1 RPGGGLRA
9 ARGHARAGGAHGLRL
24 ARQGGAGRGGR
35 HRHRR
40 RRDRPRGAVRARR
53 RRRRRALVRALP
65 RQGVRP
71 LAVRHRHQR
80 QARLPGR
87 RRRAAAGR
95 DVGAGERGGQ
105 PLRGALRLG
114 ARGRARSGSRA
125 RRAARHHRPR
135 ARDRRGRAAARPRR
149 RLRLGHPLSRHVVV
163 VGAGIVGLAS
173 AYYLRRAGFEVTVLE
188 RDPEERATTSHGNAG
203 MVVPSHFVPLAA
215 PGVVAQG
222 LRWMAD
228 PRSPFYVKPRLRADL
243 LAWGWRFWRAGTTA
257 HVTRSAPLLLA
268 LNLASRD
275 AYVELD
281 AELGGGFAFE
291 RQGLTM
297 LCATERGLEEE
308 ARVAALAAGLG
319 MRAEVL
325 DGREAQ
331 AREPGIELAVAGGVH
346 YPEDA
351 HLDPAAFMRVLQRRL
366 AADGVALRF
375 GTRVAGFEA
384 TNGRVEGVRVAA
396 GELVR
401 ADHVVL
407 AAGSWT
413 GALARP
419 LGLRLP
425 MQPGKGYSLTLER
438 PSQRLRVPS
447 ILAEARVAVT
457 RMGERLRVG
466 GTMELA
472 GFDEGANEARV
483 QGIIGSALRYFPG
496 LARAELET
504 APRWHGFRPCSP
516 DGLPYL
522 GRSPRHANLTVA
534 TGHSMMGVSL
544 ALVTGRLVAELVAG
558 EGPGLDVA
566 AVRVD
571 RFG

>member
-1 RPGGGLRA
+1 
-9 ARGHARAGGAHGLRL
+9 
-24 ARQGGAGRGGR
+24 
-35 HRHRR
+35 
-40 RRDRPRGAVRARR
+40 
-53 RRRRRALVRALP
+53 
-65 RQGVRP
+65 
-71 LAVRHRHQR
+71 
-80 QARLPGR
+80 
-87 RRRAAAGR
+87 
-95 DVGAGERGGQ
+95 
-105 PLRGALRLG
+105 
-114 ARGRARSGSRA
+114 
-125 RRAARHHRPR
+125 
-135 ARDRRGRAAARPRR
+135 
-149 RLRLGHPLSRHVVV
+149 
-163 VGAGIVGLAS
+163 
-173 AYYLRRAGFEVTVLE
+173 
-188 RDPEERATTSHGNAG
+188 
-203 MVVPSHFVPLAA
+203 
-215 PGVVAQG
+215 
-222 LRWMAD
+222 MAD

-544 ALVTGRLVAELVAG
+544 APVTGMLVAQLVAG
-558 EGPGLDVA
+558 EAPQLDVTA
-566 AVRVD
+566 LRVD

>member
-1 RPGGGLRA
+1 M
-9 ARGHARAGGAHGLRL
+9 
-24 ARQGGAGRGGR
+24 
-35 HRHRR
+35 
-40 RRDRPRGAVRARR
+40 
-53 RRRRRALVRALP
+53 
-65 RQGVRP
+65 
-71 LAVRHRHQR
+71 
-80 QARLPGR
+80 
-87 RRRAAAGR
+87 
-95 DVGAGERGGQ
+95 
-105 PLRGALRLG
+105 
-114 ARGRARSGSRA
+114 
-125 RRAARHHRPR
+125 
-135 ARDRRGRAAARPRR
+135 
-149 RLRLGHPLSRHVVV
+149 SRHVVV

-544 ALVTGRLVAELVAG
+544 APVTGRLVAQLVAG
-558 EGPGLDVA
+558 EAPQLDVTA
-566 AVRVD
+566 LRVD